1 MANELNDI
9 NDVEAKC
16 PGVVSGI
23 REWFRWYKTPD
34 DKPVNEFG
42 FGEKA
47 LPKADA
53 LKVGGWGGVGGG
65 KMRRLLALLTLY
77 THSYM
82 YQVIDE
88 THGAWKGMMNGAIDG
103 GKLWKKQ

>member
-1 MANELNDI
+1 MTLPPPPLPINQQIIAINAADPLANELNDI
-9 NDVEAKC
+9 ADVEAKC

-53 LKVGGWGGVGGG
+53 LKVREG
-65 KMRRLLALLTLY
+65 
-77 THSYM
+77 
-82 YQVIDE
+82 
-88 THGAWKGMMNGAIDG
+88 
-103 GKLWKKQ
+103 